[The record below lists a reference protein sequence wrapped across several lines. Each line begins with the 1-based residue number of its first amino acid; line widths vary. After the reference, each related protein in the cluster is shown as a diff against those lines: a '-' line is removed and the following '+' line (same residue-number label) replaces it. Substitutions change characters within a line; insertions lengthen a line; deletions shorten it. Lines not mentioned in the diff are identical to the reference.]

1 MRNLITC
8 NEGRAYLN
16 DGAGMPAP
24 YAPGLRNS
32 IMVTMRD
39 KIQQQ
44 VFRLNGLSLNEFD
57 LSKPMGDPGL
67 YGPDSVIWRVHGDFT
82 SMLCGGICALLLQML
97 HPLPLAG
104 VWDHSTFREDMMGR
118 LRRTSQFIAVT
129 TFGNT
134 ADAHILIERVKR
146 IHLKVS
152 GVDARGQPYEA
163 SDPQLLTWVHV
174 AETSSFLAAHLR
186 YKNPQL
192 SLGEQDRYYAEAAVV
207 AEALGAQ
214 NVPNSVA
221 AVEGYLQAMRPQL
234 RCDERTREVLSLL
247 MNAPAP
253 SWQARPAMK
262 AIMTAGIELLPDW
275 ALQDFGLHFS
285 PIKRRIIHGRIHTL
299 AALLRWA
306 IQRGAWQRAMA
317 RVGREY

>member
-1 MRNLITC
+1 
-8 NEGRAYLN
+8 
-16 DGAGMPAP
+16 MP
-24 YAPGLRNS
+24 
-32 IMVTMRD
+32 
-39 KIQQQ
+39 K
-44 VFRLNGLSLNEFD
+44 
-57 LSKPMGDPGL
+57 
-67 YGPDSVIWRVHGDFT
+67 
-82 SMLCGGICALLLQML
+82 
-97 HPLPLAG
+97 
-104 VWDHSTFREDMMGR
+104 
-118 LRRTSQFIAVT
+118 
-129 TFGNT
+129 
-134 ADAHILIERVKR
+134 
-146 IHLKVS
+146 
-152 GVDARGQPYEA
+152 
-163 SDPQLLTWVHV
+163 
-174 AETSSFLAAHLR
+174 
-186 YKNPQL
+186 
-192 SLGEQDRYYAEAAVV
+192 
-207 AEALGAQ
+207 
-214 NVPNSVA
+214 SVA